1 MKEFTRDELSEL
13 LLDTFDFPQNEVDAT
28 IEQLLNMSE
37 TGKNALEFLVTTR
50 ELPDI
55 EFQGLS
61 IKDMKRQKPEY
72 SDIALII
79 IYDGFVR
86 GSSEIKQ

>member
-13 LLDTFDFPQNEVDAT
+13 LLDTFDFPQKEVDAT

-55 EFQGLS
+55 IFQGLS

-79 IYDGFVR
+79 IFDGFVR
-86 GSSEIKQ
+86 GRSEIKQ